1 MQKTTNEDWWY
12 TDVLGNDQLNKNY
25 IMKLVS
31 ASVIQDNSRF
41 WAYENVTMDIVLV
54 VLELSLNWKLIVIC
68 DLSDRLLIRPCLKAL
83 IFFSTENRKLLRE
96 KKVLKY

>member
-41 WAYENVTMDIVLV
+41 
-54 VLELSLNWKLIVIC
+54 
-68 DLSDRLLIRPCLKAL
+68 
-83 IFFSTENRKLLRE
+83 
-96 KKVLKY
+96 